1 MEYGRKEDKMGTYTK
16 NLKLETPNY
25 TDNADI
31 PALAK
36 KNNEIIDS
44 EMIKRANG
52 LDYNEQTG
60 VLQLTGNN
68 SKVGSPIQI
77 KNNLPVTSMAS
88 GKELKVNNYKQL
100 IKFTKEGKTE
110 QKTYTGKSL
119 IFYDDSTKTMSTNS
133 NGISMSI
140 DNDGI
145 ITLNGTSTNEVS
157 IRISKMMENVLKANN
172 NYSFYTE
179 NLDGSQSGSF
189 QLILFGNDGI
199 KATYLNTTNITNSG
213 KIVATI
219 TSDKDYATAYF
230 YFFCKKGITF
240 NNLKVRLMLV
250 EGSYTADTIGDYEP
264 YVGAT
269 ASPNPD
275 YPQEIEN
282 IKGVENLFYNVVTN
296 STPSGITL
304 TQNDDGSFILNGTTT
319 GVSIFDFKLPKALP
333 AGTYTFS
340 IEGSDNIS
348 NDVFLRARDNNGQMV
363 TTDAQVQG
371 NNTTQNLH
379 TFTCEKEIVKVALNI
394 TTAGKTFN
402 NFVIKPMLSKK
413 KSNYVPYGTNYLQLK
428 NQSKNFLIYPYTLKS
443 TYTHNGITYVPNN
456 DGSVTINGT
465 ATSDSWFTLS
475 NNTQNWYLDDS
486 ETYEFTVFDEN
497 EASVNGIT
505 PQYWSAKTGY
515 HRGQNGIL
523 TLKYSEDNTT
533 GWNFIILVHK
543 GITVLNVT
551 VYPMIRKASI
561 QDTKYEPYKSESML
575 INLKG
580 NELCSNLEK
589 TTNNEL
595 TVENSKAKINKKIKE
610 FTFTG
615 DEEFTK
621 RNDGDG
627 STTITF
633 NLPIQEDIV
642 ELNTVSNMFSYEQ
655 SSTSGNEGMGV
666 SIGNNKLVYIQIKRS
681 RLSSL
686 DVAGFKKFLKAKYN
700 AGTPLKIQC
709 ELIEPEVIDLG
720 EVDFDLIENS
730 TLTCEEESDMQIDY
744 LTISSNIFVQDSLD
758 GSSNQ
763 KAPSVDAVN
772 KAINKIS
779 NYSSEEQCIGEWFG
793 EKHYRKVFEID
804 MDSTLKQMTIPT
816 GIDMKQLTHAYGV
829 ALNSDTIYLPLNFY
843 NNLGWDSFHLTGKG
857 ANIILQRG
865 DNFSITKVFIT
876 LEYTKNV

>member
-1 MEYGRKEDKMGTYTK
+1 MGTYTK

-31 PALAK
+31 PALTK

-77 KNNLPVTSMAS
+77 KNNLPVTSMSS
-88 GKELKVNNYKQL
+88 GTELKVNNYKQL

-110 QKTYTGKSL
+110 QKTYTGKNL
-119 IFYDDSTKTMSTNS
+119 LNYIDNLQSTN
-133 NGISMSI
+133 G
-140 DNDGI
+140 
-145 ITLNGTSTNEVS
+145 LTNTINS
-157 IRISKMMENVLKANN
+157 
-172 NYSFYTE
+172 
-179 NLDGSQSGSF
+179 DGSITTTGKPTTDYMKIVKTQNFIDFFEDGETYTISQQQPNEKLFIQVNAKKKDGTYSYY
-189 QLILFGNDGI
+189 FGNKGKSTFKVD
-199 KATYLNTTNITNSG
+199 KATYVSYFIGVQTHTMSMWGDSPLTITN
-213 KIVATI
+213 K
-219 TSDKDYATAYF
+219 YMLY
-230 YFFCKKGITF
+230 KGTD
-240 NNLKVRLMLV
+240 
-250 EGSYTADTIGDYEP
+250 TADTSYEP
-264 YVGAT
+264 YVGGQS
-269 ASPNPD
+269 SPNLD

-282 IKGVENLFYNVVTN
+282 VKGVENLFYNVVTS
-296 STPSGITL
+296 STPSGITI
-304 TQNDDGSFILNGTTT
+304 TQNDDGSLILNGTTT

-348 NDVFLRARDNNGQMV
+348 NDVFLRARGNNGQMV

-371 NNTTQNLH
+371 NNTTQNSH

-394 TTAGKTFN
+394 TTTGKTFN

-413 KSNYVPYGTNYLQLK
+413 KSNYVPYGSNYLQLTNIGK
-428 NQSKNFLIYPYTLKS
+428 NLFNYTPVLITQVKSNLRTNNIYPNSNILLKKGTYILSFSDMVMKNNIKEFGVQLFDNNTQLATL
-443 TYTHNGITYVPNN
+443 
-456 DGSVTINGT
+456 
-465 ATSDSWFTLS
+465 TLS
-475 NNTQNWYLDDS
+475 NNKKSAIFTINNDANISRLYTYLDNSDNNDATI
-486 ETYEFTVFDEN
+486 TYKNIQLEKGTVATD
-497 EASVNGIT
+497 
-505 PQYWSAKTGY
+505 
-515 HRGQNGIL
+515 
-523 TLKYSEDNTT
+523 
-533 GWNFIILVHK
+533 
-543 GITVLNVT
+543 
-551 VYPMIRKASI
+551 
-561 QDTKYEPYKSESML
+561 YEPYEEKN
-575 INLKG
+575 INVDLKG
-580 NELCSNLEK
+580 NELCSNLDK

-595 TVENSKAKINKKIKE
+595 IVENSKAKINKKIKG

-633 NLPIQEDIV
+633 NLPIHEDIV

-686 DVAGFKKFLKAKYN
+686 DVAGFKEFLKAKYN

-720 EVDFDLIENS
+720 KVDFDLIENS

-744 LTISSNIFVQDSLD
+744 LTISSNIFVQDNLD
-758 GSSNQ
+758 GNSNQ

-829 ALNSDTIYLPLNFY
+829 GLHQSTIYIPLNFY